1 MTGPSKPIDIT
12 TDHAKSAARDA
23 ARLAR
28 VEAQVQAGREA
39 KSQFAAHFFK
49 SVATASELSIAAY
62 APMGTEADPGEILRQ
77 AHDLGHLCGLP
88 RIVAKGAPLAFHRW
102 RPGDALEPGPYGT
115 REPALSK
122 PQFRPDIVIVPLL
135 AFDAAGHRL
144 GYGGGFYDRTL
155 ASLRGDGR
163 PLLALGLAFCGQEVD
178 QLVTG
183 PYDERLDGV
192 ICEKGVRYFSAA
204 RGVLA

>member
-1 MTGPSKPIDIT
+1 MTTPNDPMDI
-12 TDHAKSAARDA
+12 KSAARDM

-28 VEAQVQAGREA
+28 AEAQVLAGA
-39 KSQFAAHFFK
+39 DATAQFAAHFFT
-49 SVATASELSIAAY
+49 SVAPVPGRSIAAY
-62 APMGTEADPGEILRQ
+62 APMGTEADPGEILSR
-77 AHDLGHLCGLP
+77 AYARGHVCGLP
-88 RIVAKGAPLAFHRW
+88 RIVAKGEPLAFHRW
-102 RPGDALEPGPYGT
+102 QPGDVLEPGPHGT
-115 REPALSK
+115 REPTLAK

-155 ASLRGDGR
+155 ASLRADGK
-163 PLLALGLAFCGQEVD
+163 PLLALGLAFCAQEVD

-204 RGVLA
+204 RGV